1 MVPKIR
7 MKSIISQK
15 NWTSVLAAV
24 IVRSSSKGVHHY
36 YWLVTMLI
44 RHVSAGKGFSVQN
57 ISETDLY
64 FSFVEGEEAFK

>member
-15 NWTSVLAAV
+15 SWTSVLAAV
-24 IVRSSSKGVHHY
+24 IVRSSSKCFHHY

-44 RHVSAGKGFSVQN
+44 RHVSAGKGFGVQN
-57 ISETDLY
+57 ISKTDLFFLY
-64 FSFVEGEEAFK
+64 EKGRGF